1 MLRTDLEGPAQVIQ
15 TGSGFQRAVNML
27 AASALPGSITYD
39 ATVLAIRTLWNP
51 FLAHLRRCYEVREET
66 ADLVGLSR
74 SDNRVSCGPD
84 DPKMSVPK

>member
-1 MLRTDLEGPAQVIQ
+1 MLRTDLEGPAQATQ

-39 ATVLAIRTLWNP
+39 ATVLAVRTLWDP
-51 FLAHLRRCYEVREET
+51 FLSYLRRCYEVREET

-74 SDNRVSCGPD
+74 SNNRVSCGPD
-84 DPKMSVPK
+84 DFKLSVAK